1 MGSVSG
7 GRVLAICVAR
17 RLPAMRFAVLVAEAV
32 RPCVTA
38 AAALVLLFVHA
49 LYLQGL
55 ALE

>member
-1 MGSVSG
+1 M
-7 GRVLAICVAR
+7 LAICVAR